1 VRAAGTCPAS
11 GRMSKAPGFNL
22 CAAGEVHPGTAPG
35 RGHFSGM
42 DETIFAAANTLAL
55 AGWILLA
62 VFPRRRW
69 AHWHVA
75 GVAIPAA
82 LALAYVA
89 LLAWHAPG
97 AEGGFSTLAGVR
109 ALFARDGVL
118 LAGWLHYLAFDL
130 FLGAWMCRRA
140 TAEALPLW
148 RLYPALPLTFLAGP
162 AGLLAFLALRA
173 LPARRAA

>member
-1 VRAAGTCPAS
+1 MEES
-11 GRMSKAPGFNL
+11 LF
-22 CAAGEVHPGTAPG
+22 TA
-35 RGHFSGM
+35 
-42 DETIFAAANTLAL
+42 TNTLAL

-62 VFPRRRW
+62 LFPRRRW
-69 AHWHVA
+69 AHWHVS
-75 GVAIPAA
+75 GVAIPVA
-82 LALAYVA
+82 LAIAYAA

-109 ALFARDGVL
+109 ALFATDGVL

-162 AGLLAFLALRA
+162 AGLLLFLALRA
-173 LPARRAA
+173 LPARRIA

>member
-1 VRAAGTCPAS
+1 
-11 GRMSKAPGFNL
+11 M
-22 CAAGEVHPGTAPG
+22 E
-35 RGHFSGM
+35 
-42 DETIFAAANTLAL
+42 ETIFTAANTLAL
-55 AGWILLA
+55 AGWILLVLA
-62 VFPRRRW
+62 PRRRW

-82 LALAYVA
+82 LALAYVS

-109 ALFARDGVL
+109 ALFATDGVL

-148 RLYPALPLTFLAGP
+148 RLYPALPFTFLAGP
-162 AGLLAFLALRA
+162 AGLLLFLALRA
-173 LPARRAA
+173 WPGRRAA